1 MNEKLP
7 RSNSMAYVNAR
18 KQANGKYKLFWRGTN
33 NEIFYGKTFTNA
45 AEARMYYKVQHIKQY
60 AN

>member
-1 MNEKLP
+1 
-7 RSNSMAYVNAR
+7 MAYVNAR